1 MTSRD
6 DSDGPFGLTPEE
18 EADMWAAAEEIEK
31 DRAAAVQ
38 EAMEL
43 LRCDGP
49 ERLAEAKGR
58 FYHRLGYVGLN
69 LIDDLVMTLY
79 PRLEWI
85 RWYEEGDGVDI

>member
-1 MTSRD
+1 
-6 DSDGPFGLTPEE
+6 
-18 EADMWAAAEEIEK
+18 
-31 DRAAAVQ
+31 
-38 EAMEL
+38 MEL